1 MNGEKWG
8 RKLSTFDIF
17 WWRKIL
23 KSSTVA
29 SSSSFVSPKLDLS
42 RLLHQQRSFF
52 FSSSWCSFLK
62 APLCLSK
69 TFSSNLLQKLPRQ
82 STKSNTNQEILLRS
96 HGKERGK
103 KWPRTWEILKAIF
116 SFSPP
121 FKLWCTW
128 HWVLTCVYN
137 TLSRMR
143 RRMSHTSLRSYKQSI
158 FVQTQTFVL

>member
-1 MNGEKWG
+1 MVKNEAESF
-8 RKLSTFDIF
+8 RLSTSSGEGRF
-17 WWRKIL
+17 WRAL
-23 KSSTVA
+23 
-29 SSSSFVSPKLDLS
+29 LLR
-42 RLLHQQRSFF
+42 RLLHSFLLNWIFPGFF
-52 FSSSWCSFLK
+52 FFFSWCSFLK

-82 STKSNTNQEILLRS
+82 STKSNTNQGISLRS

-103 KWPRTWEILKAIF
+103 KWPRTWEILRAIF